1 MHRHRLALG
10 LMLLLG
16 AGPLR
21 AHGPLHEQIQ
31 RLTLELESHPGRR
44 DFLIERGA
52 LYRAHELNSEAPLD
66 WERAALLVNHAEDN
80 SAQVGALGRRLEDGQ
95 FFIYLN
101 GVEYRELMKCVHQA
115 KIRRIAG
122 ALADG
127 LNTAV
132 REGGHDEKKQRTA
145 ALARAARFKPRIDDP
160 QFQSWIRR
168 LLRRLS

>member
-1 MHRHRLALG
+1 MPKPRIPRHCVTAYVWPAGGIDRVKVVHSRNLTIHHLAG
-10 LMLLLG
+10 ED
-16 AGPLR
+16 APAWLR
-21 AHGPLHEQIQ
+21 
-31 RLTLELESHPGRR
+31 
-44 DFLIERGA
+44 
-52 LYRAHELNSEAPLD
+52 
-66 WERAALLVNHAEDN
+66 ERAALLVNHAEDN
-80 SAQVGALGRRLEDGQ
+80 SVRVGALGRRLEDGQ

-132 REGGHDEKKQRTA
+132 REGNHDEKKQRTA

-168 LLRRLS
+168 LLRGLS